1 MSSLVEGFRVHCGL
15 SVFQRFVFGI
25 KNAAEQT
32 TQTQQSGNEKST
44 TSLYD
49 PLSLCVNKFSNV
61 VIVCAVCA
69 VCTESSTNAV

>member
-1 MSSLVEGFRVHCGL
+1 MLVGGGNSFRVHCGL

-32 TQTQQSGNEKST
+32 RQTQQSGNEKST

-61 VIVCAVCA
+61 VIVCAVC
-69 VCTESSTNAV
+69 TESCTNAV